1 MAGLRHGATV
11 AGMAEPEAGSTRRE
25 VVAPG
30 PARQGLADGADGRL
44 RTRAAGD
51 GKTGLGEPVISVC
64 GLRKSYGEHE
74 VVRGIDIEVRHGEI
88 FAFLGPNGAGKTT
101 TVEILEGYRSR
112 NAGEVSVLD
121 EDPAA
126 GGSAWRSRIG
136 LVLQSCTMPA
146 ELTVRELV
154 ELYAGYYSHPRPST
168 ETIELV
174 GLAEKSDARTK
185 QLSGGQL
192 RRLDVALAL
201 IGDPELVFL
210 DEPTTGFDPSA
221 RHHAWEVI
229 ANLRD
234 LGKTIFLTTH
244 YMDEAQ
250 ALADR
255 VAVISAGEIVAEGT
269 PQTLGGR
276 DHAMSDISFALP
288 PHTALS
294 ELPGELA
301 SGASR
306 RDDGRVH
313 ISVPAPARSLYALA
327 GWALER
333 GEDLGD
339 LTVGR
344 PTLEDV
350 YLQLTDGGEHSS

>member
-1 MAGLRHGATV
+1 V
-11 AGMAEPEAGSTRRE
+11 S
-25 VVAPG
+25 
-30 PARQGLADGADGRL
+30 
-44 RTRAAGD
+44 RAAD
-51 GKTGLGEPVISVC
+51 AQPAIAVS

-74 VVRGIDIEVRHGEI
+74 VVRGIDLEIHPGEV

-101 TVEILEGYRSR
+101 TVEILEGYRPRDS
-112 NAGEVSVLD
+112 GEVSVLD
-121 EDPAA
+121 RDPA
-126 GGSAWRSRIG
+126 SADGQWRSRIG

-154 ELYAGYYSHPRPST
+154 ELYAGYYPHPRSAA
-168 ETIELV
+168 ETIDLV
-174 GLAEKSDARTK
+174 GLEDKRDARTS

-229 ANLRD
+229 ANLRE

-250 ALADR
+250 TLADH
-255 VAVISAGEIVAEGT
+255 VAVIVAGQIVAQGT

-276 DHAMSDISFALP
+276 DRELSNISFTLP
-288 PHTALS
+288 PGSALS
-294 ELPGELA
+294 ELPGALA
-301 SGASR
+301 SSSR
-306 RDDGRVH
+306 VGEDGRVH
-313 ISVPAPARSLYALA
+313 VSVNDPARSLHALA
-327 GWALER
+327 GWALDR
-333 GEDLGD
+333 GDELGD

-350 YLQLTDGGEHSS
+350 YLRLTDGQEHQE

>member
-1 MAGLRHGATV
+1 MPRASSHV
-11 AGMAEPEAGSTRRE
+11 S
-25 VVAPG
+25 
-30 PARQGLADGADGRL
+30 DG
-44 RTRAAGD
+44 
-51 GKTGLGEPVISVC
+51 PVIAVS

-74 VVRGIDIEVRHGEI
+74 VVRGIDVEVHHGEI

-112 NAGEVSVLD
+112 SGGEVSVLGV
-121 EDPAA
+121 DPAA
-126 GGSAWRSRIG
+126 ADGGWRSRIG
-136 LVLQSCTMPA
+136 LVLQACTMPA

-154 ELYAGYYSHPRPST
+154 ELYAGYYPHPRGAA

-174 GLAEKSDARTK
+174 GLSDSRDVRAS

-210 DEPTTGFDPSA
+210 DEPTTGFDPGA

-229 ANLRD
+229 ANLRE

-250 ALADR
+250 TLADH
-255 VAVISAGEIVAEGT
+255 VAVIVAGEIVAEGT
-269 PQTLGGR
+269 PATLGGR
-276 DHAMSDISFALP
+276 DRELSDVSFSLP
-288 PHTALS
+288 AGVAVT

-301 SGASR
+301 SAAQLR
-306 RDDGRVH
+306 EDGRVH
-313 ISVPAPARSLYALA
+313 LSVREPARSLHALA

-333 GEDLGD
+333 GDDLSD

-344 PTLEDV
+344 PTLEDI
-350 YLQLTDGGEHSS
+350 YLRLTGGREQPE

>member
-1 MAGLRHGATV
+1 MSQAHD
-11 AGMAEPEAGSTRRE
+11 
-25 VVAPG
+25 AP
-30 PARQGLADGADGRL
+30 
-44 RTRAAGD
+44 
-51 GKTGLGEPVISVC
+51 PVIAVS
-64 GLRKSYGEHE
+64 GLRKSYGKHE
-74 VVRGIDIEVRHGEI
+74 VVRGIDLEIHGGEV

-101 TVEILEGYRSR
+101 TVEILEGYRGR
-112 NAGEVSVLD
+112 DAGEVRVLD
-121 EDPAA
+121 RDPSCAN
-126 GGSAWRSRIG
+126 GEWRSRIG

-146 ELTVRELV
+146 ELSVRELV
-154 ELYAGYYSHPRPST
+154 ELYAGYYPHPRGAR

-174 GLAEKSDARTK
+174 GLAEKRDARTS

-210 DEPTTGFDPSA
+210 DEPTTGFDPTA

-229 ANLRD
+229 ANLRE

-250 ALADR
+250 TLADH
-255 VAVISAGEIVAEGT
+255 VAVIVAGEIVATGT
-269 PQTLGGR
+269 PDTLGGR
-276 DHAMSDISFALP
+276 DRELSDISFTLPHGGFLEELP
-288 PHTALS
+288 PT
-294 ELPGELA
+294 LA
-301 SGASR
+301 EVSHL

-313 ISVPAPARSLYALA
+313 VSVREPARTLHALT

-333 GEDLGD
+333 GEELSD

-350 YLQLTDGGEHSS
+350 YLRLTGPQERVE